1 MKNIMKVFKF
11 IAITIIIV
19 LVMAVLGCDN
29 GSTNENDNGKNITLV
44 CLGDS
49 LTAGYGAAKPSEVD
63 KSKSYPAY
71 LQKKTGINTV
81 INAGVSGDTTAQ
93 ALARVDSDVLSH
105 KPDIVIILLG
115 ANDFFDFLHIPVS
128 TTQSNL
134 QTIINNV
141 DNGNRKIYLAKF
153 YTDEVAASFSD
164 IFPIP
169 IPSIIIDLYV
179 NQYDNMFNTLAASSD
194 NIEIIEDIWNGVW
207 GKHMSDFIHPDAEGY
222 EIMADNIYK
231 VMEPYLQTLK

>member
-1 MKNIMKVFKF
+1 MKVYKVV
-11 IAITIIIV
+11 AITIIIV
-19 LVMAVLGCDN
+19 LVMAVLGCDD
-29 GSTNENDNGKNITLV
+29 GSTNDNGKDITLV

-71 LQKKTGINTV
+71 LEKKAGIPV
-81 INAGVSGDTTAQ
+81 INAGVSGDTTAE

-105 KPDIVIILLG
+105 KPDIIIILLG
-115 ANDFFDFLHIPVS
+115 ANDFLHFISVS

-134 QTIINNV
+134 QTIIDKV
-141 DNGNRKIYLAKF
+141 DDGNRKIYLAKF
-153 YTDEVAASFSD
+153 YTDEVATSF
-164 IFPIP
+164 IIP
-169 IPSIIIDLYV
+169 IPSVIV

-194 NIEIIEDIWNGVW
+194 NIELIEDIWTGVW
-207 GKHMSDFIHPDAEGY
+207 GVHMSDLIHPNAEGY